1 MTHNMLNRWIDDRAL
16 ELAPFNS
23 DGLSVTPTLAGM
35 LFARIEDEAGVAYLR
50 LFENIAPVSERVAGD
65 AGLLLSLLALS
76 GPGALFGTV
85 RLGIDPARR
94 FFWASDRIA
103 VTDPVPTRDALG
115 RFEKHAEML
124 RKALLER
131 LSTAAKAEPESTGV
145 LTNSASTTLSPASS
159 RSTPEASR
167 PAEPLETL
175 EKLSVEELSSLMANP
190 SILWG

>member
-1 MTHNMLNRWIDDRAL
+1 MLNRWIDDRAL

-103 VTDPVPTRDALG
+103 VTDPVPTRDA
-115 RFEKHAEML
+115 RRA
-124 RKALLER
+124 RA
-131 LSTAAKAEPESTGV
+131 V
-145 LTNSASTTLSPASS
+145 
-159 RSTPEASR
+159 
-167 PAEPLETL
+167 
-175 EKLSVEELSSLMANP
+175 
-190 SILWG
+190 